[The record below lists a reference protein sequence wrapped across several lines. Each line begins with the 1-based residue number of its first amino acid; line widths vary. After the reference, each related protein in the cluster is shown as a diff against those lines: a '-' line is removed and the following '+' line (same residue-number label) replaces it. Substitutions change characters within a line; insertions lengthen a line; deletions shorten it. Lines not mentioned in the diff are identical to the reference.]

1 MPEAVIADTSSLI
14 ALEKVNLLPILC
26 KIYSEVVIPESVIN
40 EFGNITLPC
49 LLIKRVESSLSK
61 LLIMDLN
68 LGQGE
73 AEVITLANQSGLKVI
88 IDDSKA
94 RRIAENMGLK
104 ITGTIGVLIKA
115 EKLGLI
121 ESAYDKA
128 KELREKGF
136 YVPDELLGDI
146 SRFKDKQMSNR

>member
-1 MPEAVIADTSSLI
+1 MPEPVIADTSSLM
-14 ALEKVNLLPILC
+14 AMEKISLLGILC
-26 KIYSEVVIPESVIN
+26 EIYSEVIVPGSVIN
-40 EFGNITLPC
+40 EFGNISLPC
-49 LLIKRVESSLSK
+49 LSVRKVESNFSK
-61 LLIMDLN
+61 LLSIDLN

-73 AEVITLANQSGLKVI
+73 AEVIALANQSGLKVI

-94 RRIAENMGLK
+94 RRVAENMGLK

-121 ESAYDKA
+121 ESAYNKA

-136 YVPDELLGDI
+136 YISDELLDDI
-146 SRFKDKQMSNR
+146 SRFKY

>member
-14 ALEKVNLLPILC
+14 ALEKITLLPILC
-26 KIYSEVVIPESVIN
+26 KIYSEVVIPESVIK

-49 LLIKRVESSLSK
+49 LLIKKVESSLSK
-61 LLIMDLN
+61 LLIIDLN

-115 EKLGLI
+115 EKIGLI
-121 ESAYDKA
+121 ESAYNKA

-136 YVPDELLGDI
+136 YVSDELLEDI
-146 SRFKDKQMSNR
+146 SGFKDK

>member
-1 MPEAVIADTSSLI
+1 MPETVIADTSSLI
-14 ALEKVNLLPILC
+14 ALEKINLLPILC

-40 EFGNITLPC
+40 EFGNISLPC
-49 LLIKRVESSLSK
+49 LSIKKVESSLSK
-61 LLIMDLN
+61 LLIIDLN

-73 AEVITLANQSGLKVI
+73 AEVITLAGQSGLKVI

-136 YVPDELLGDI
+136 NVSDELLGDI
-146 SRFKDKQMSNR
+146 SRFKDK